1 MNETGDV
8 VVTRLREKLSTL
20 LDAFEQL
27 QASNNEFL
35 QEKEQ
40 LTEQLRKKDEIIEQ
54 LERKTETLMV
64 AKTFASGSDDAHDAK
79 LKINRIVREID
90 KCIALLNR

>member
-1 MNETGDV
+1 MNEVGDS

-20 LDAFEQL
+20 LDAYERL
-27 QASNNEFL
+27 QVVNSELLA
-35 QEKEQ
+35 EKEQ
-40 LTEQLRKKDEIIEQ
+40 LISIVRTKDDIIEQ

-64 AKTFASGSDDAHDAK
+64 AKTFAAGSDDAHDAK

>member
-1 MNETGDV
+1 MNEAGDS

-20 LDAFEQL
+20 LDAYEKL
-27 QASNNEFL
+27 EASNNEL
-35 QEKEQ
+35 LREKEQ
-40 LTEQLRKKDEIIEQ
+40 LVALLRKKDEAMEQ
-54 LERKTETLMV
+54 MERKAETLMV
-64 AKTFASGSDDAHDAK
+64 ARTFAAGSDDAHDAK

>member
-1 MNETGDV
+1 MNEIGDS

-20 LDAFEQL
+20 LDAYERL
-27 QASNNEFL
+27 QVVNGEL
-35 QEKEQ
+35 LTERDQ
-40 LTEQLRKKDEIIEQ
+40 LTVALRTKDEVIEQ
-54 LERKTETLMV
+54 LERKAETLMV
-64 AKTFASGSDDAHDAK
+64 AKSFAAGSDDAHDAK

>member
-1 MNETGDV
+1 MNEASDS

-20 LDAFEQL
+20 LDAYERL
-27 QASNNEFL
+27 QAVNSEL
-35 QEKEQ
+35 LTEKEQ
-40 LTEQLRKKDEIIEQ
+40 LTTMLRKKDEMIEQ